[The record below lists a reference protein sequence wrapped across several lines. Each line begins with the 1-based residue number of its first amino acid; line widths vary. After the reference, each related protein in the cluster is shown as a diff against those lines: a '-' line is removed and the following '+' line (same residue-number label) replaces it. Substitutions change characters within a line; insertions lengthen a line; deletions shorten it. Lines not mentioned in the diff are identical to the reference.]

1 MLFNC
6 GNCGLT
12 REVPE
17 KFANKTV
24 KCPKCKVNVTVGAG
38 MPRGDHRYS
47 INEFIKRTSQKDKG
61 QGKFELESDYLLE
74 VNLNG
79 LVWTKLGSMIAY
91 LGDIKFTREG
101 MLEHGVKKLLKRA
114 VSGEGARLTKGEGK
128 GKLYLADSGKKISIL
143 DLQEDT
149 IFVNGNDLLAF
160 EGQIQWDIKML
171 KKVAGMLAG
180 GLFNIKLEGNGM
192 VAISTHHDPLTLTV
206 SPNRP
211 IVTDPNA
218 TVAWSGT
225 LAPELKTDVSLK
237 TFLGRGSG
245 ESIQMKFQGQGF
257 VVVQPFEEVY
267 FQSG

>member
-6 GNCGLT
+6 ESCGLR
-12 REVPE
+12 REVSE
-17 KFANKTV
+17 KFADKTV
-24 KCPKCKVNVTVGAG
+24 KCPNCKASVTIGTG
-38 MPRGDHRYS
+38 LTQDNHRYS
-47 INEFIKRTSQKDKG
+47 INEFIKRTSQKDKA

-74 VNLNG
+74 VNLND
-79 LVWTKLGSMIAY
+79 LVWTKTGSMIAY
-91 LGDIKFTREG
+91 LGNIKFTREG
-101 MLEHGVKKLLKRA
+101 MFEHGVKKLLKRA
-114 VSGEGARLTKGEGK
+114 VSGEGARLTRAEGQ
-128 GKLYLADSGKKISIL
+128 GKLYLADMGKKISIL
-143 DLQEDT
+143 DLQGES
-149 IFVNGNDLLAF
+149 IYVNGNDLLAF

-192 VAISTHHDPLTLTV
+192 AAISTHHDPLTLTV

-218 TVAWSGT
+218 TVAWSGD

-237 TFLGRGSG
+237 TLLGRGSG

-257 VVVQPFEEVY
+257 VVVQPFEEIY
-267 FQSG
+267 FQSR

>member
-6 GNCGLT
+6 ASCGLR
-12 REVPE
+12 REVSE
-17 KFANKTV
+17 KFADKTV
-24 KCPKCKVNVTVGAG
+24 KCPNCKASVTIGTG
-38 MPRGDHRYS
+38 LTQDNHRYS
-47 INEFIKRTSQKDKG
+47 IREFIKRTSQKDKA

-74 VNLNG
+74 VNLND
-79 LVWTKLGSMIAY
+79 LVWTKTGSMIAY
-91 LGDIKFTREG
+91 LGNIKFTREG
-101 MLEHGVKKLLKRA
+101 MFEHGVKKLLKRA
-114 VSGEGARLTKGEGK
+114 VSGEGARLTRAEGQ
-128 GKLYLADSGKKISIL
+128 GKLYLADMGKKISIL
-143 DLQEDT
+143 DLQGES
-149 IFVNGNDLLAF
+149 IYVNGNDLLAF

-192 VAISTHHDPLTLTV
+192 AAISTHHDPLTLTV

-218 TVAWSGT
+218 TVAWSGD

-237 TFLGRGSG
+237 TLLGRGSG

-257 VVVQPFEEVY
+257 VVVQPFEEIY